1 MGWRDAPIVK
11 GAPEALQ
18 KPVDTTQTPGY
29 RAAVT
34 ASETRARGTF
44 QDTTR
49 KGPDGKPI
57 FGQVNTVTGEFRP
70 YPKEMQPAPPAAPI
84 SATEQAKAR
93 ADAAKRI
100 QLARQLRENTSGLT
114 GTGAFGPL
122 FASLPIGATRAK
134 DAEAIINSLEK
145 KGAMSAVLDMLKRTG
160 GKNPFTPM
168 SQGEV
173 AIIAGSEL
181 PEMGVGLSDE
191 LNRQSAMQIEEAA
204 TKAYRLLGGTPAQ
217 LEADIARLMGRAT
230 QSKKATD
237 GVTVKR
243 IR

>member
-1 MGWRDAPIVK
+1 
-11 GAPEALQ
+11 
-18 KPVDTTQTPGY
+18 
-29 RAAVT
+29 
-34 ASETRARGTF
+34 
-44 QDTTR
+44 
-49 KGPDGKPI
+49 
-57 FGQVNTVTGEFRP
+57 
-70 YPKEMQPAPPAAPI
+70 MQPTPPPAPI
-84 SATEQAKAR
+84 SAADRSKAL

-100 QLARQLRENTSGLT
+100 QLARQLRENTSGFT
-114 GTGAFGPL
+114 GTGAFGPF

-134 DAEAIINSLEK
+134 DAEAIISSLEK
-145 KGAMSAVLDMLKRTG
+145 KGAMSSILDMLKRTG

-217 LEADIARLMGRAT
+217 LEADINRLMGRAT

>member
-1 MGWRDAPIVK
+1 MPDRLDLSAIQWDQPAVP
-11 GAPEALQ
+11 AQ
-18 KPVDTTQTPGY
+18 QTPAFRG
-29 RAAVT
+29 AVT

-49 KGPDGKPI
+49 KGPNGKPI

-70 YPKEMQPAPPAAPI
+70 YPKEMQPTPPAAPI
-84 SATEQAKAR
+84 SAVEQAKAR

-168 SQGEV
+168 SQDKIMQTHEQRPFVNLAFNSLHLGASQLRSQPFELSTPV
-173 AIIAGSEL
+173 LQGHFGSL
-181 PEMGVGLSDE
+181 PPRKPV
-191 LNRQSAMQIEEAA
+191 
-204 TKAYRLLGGTPAQ
+204 
-217 LEADIARLMGRAT
+217 
-230 QSKKATD
+230 
-237 GVTVKR
+237 
-243 IR
+243 